1 MQSLPTAQ
9 LAAASPFSIGPRRV
23 FRIWQVTPMS
33 LSRCR
38 LSARLGH
45 PRPTA
50 PLLRPR
56 LPKSTT
62 TTTSDGAP
70 LSAWHHRHHN
80 SGQTRPS
87 SYLSSHQASFSG
99 LRRYTSFP
107 KIRLASTPLLPT
119 LISPS
124 PTPYPARQ
132 LATMSGK
139 LDPALVKQHHA
150 DSPPTVVRLEI
161 ESHFEPL
168 DDKQKRYAHYISK

>member
-1 MQSLPTAQ
+1 M
-9 LAAASPFSIGPRRV
+9 
-23 FRIWQVTPMS
+23 FRIWQVDSMS

-38 LSARLGH
+38 PSARLGH

-56 LPKSTT
+56 LPRSTT
-62 TTTSDGAP
+62 NTTSDGAS

-87 SYLSSHQASFSG
+87 SYLSPSQTSFSG
-99 LRRYTSFP
+99 LQRYATFP
-107 KIRLASTPLLPT
+107 KTRLTFTPLLSAS
-119 LISPS
+119 SPPS
-124 PTPYPARQ
+124 TTPYPARQ
-132 LATMSGK
+132 LATMAGK

-168 DDKQKRYAHYISK
+168 EDKQKRYAHYISK